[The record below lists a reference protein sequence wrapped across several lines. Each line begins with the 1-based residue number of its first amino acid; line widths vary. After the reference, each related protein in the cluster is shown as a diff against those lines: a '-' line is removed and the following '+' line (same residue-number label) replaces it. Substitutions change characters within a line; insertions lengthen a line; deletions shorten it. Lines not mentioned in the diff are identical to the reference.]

1 MQKRVHFLMIEMCN
15 LQRAAPRAHL
25 TIATQSTATAVF
37 SDIFRLNPVVSSVMR
52 SIAIK
57 AAP

>member
-37 SDIFRLNPVVSSVMR
+37 SDIFRMNPVFSG
-52 SIAIK
+52 ALGGWWT
-57 AAP
+57 

>member
-1 MQKRVHFLMIEMCN
+1 MQKRVHFFTIGMCK
-15 LQRAAPRAHL
+15 LECGAARAHL